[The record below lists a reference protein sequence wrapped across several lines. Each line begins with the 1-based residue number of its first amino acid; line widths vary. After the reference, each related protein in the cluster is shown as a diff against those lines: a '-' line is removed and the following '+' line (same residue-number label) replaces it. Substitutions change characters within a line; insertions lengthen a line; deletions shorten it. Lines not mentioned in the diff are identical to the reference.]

1 MKSVSVLLIMLV
13 SAAVSEAA
21 RGGGGGR
28 GGGKGG
34 RGGRR
39 GQYGSRMPILIQHRN
54 PASANYYDHKDVCTH
69 FNVSLYTVK
78 SSLNIKCF

>member
-1 MKSVSVLLIMLV
+1 MVKGLWGAVLVVLA
-13 SAAVSEAA
+13 AAVFCEAA

-28 GGGKGG
+28 GGGKGA

-54 PASANYYDHKDVCTH
+54 PASANYYDHKDVS
-69 FNVSLYTVK
+69 FVYLG
-78 SSLNIKCF
+78 CFTLLVYL